1 MPKRSRLNSDSAL
14 AKTRWQK
21 GQTLLIDILL
31 GTYLSLL
38 LVRVWYH
45 QVIYGTA
52 PPAFAADDLWAY
64 LGIGGGVAVILHLLK
79 ASPALLIFNNNTIKG
94 WQREVAIHCWWMIGI
109 STILTGWLVTHVS
122 VYDLVS
128 GEGLEGARRI
138 FSAIFSPD
146 LSILWQ
152 GIMAIIETI
161 YLAMMATLFAIPLA
175 FILSF
180 LAARNLM
187 KGHPVARFVY
197 SITRLLINF
206 TRSIEPLI
214 WAIIFTVW
222 VGIGPF
228 AGMLA
233 LWVHT
238 VASLTKLYSEQIENI
253 NPGPI
258 EAIEATGARW
268 IHVLWFAVVPQV
280 LNPFLSFTIYRWD
293 INVRMATVIGLVGG
307 GGIGTL
313 LMQYQGLALWHQVG
327 TLVILIALVV
337 WIMDYL
343 SSRIREALS

>member
-1 MPKRSRLNSDSAL
+1 MPKKSKLSSSAGLARRQWRRLQAL
-14 AKTRWQK
+14 LVD
-21 GQTLLIDILL
+21 GLL
-31 GTYLSLL
+31 GTYLALL
-38 LVRVWYH
+38 VVRVWYY
-45 QVIYGTA
+45 QVILGTA
-52 PPAFAADDLWAY
+52 PPAFSADELIWYA
-64 LGIGGGVAVILHLLK
+64 LVGGGVMMLAHLWK
-79 ASPALLIFNNNTIKG
+79 ASPAAWVFDGEKVRG
-94 WQREVAIHCWWMIGI
+94 WRREMAVHLWWIIGI
-109 STILTGWLVTHVS
+109 STILTGWIVTRVS
-122 VYDLVS
+122 VFDLFS
-128 GEGLEGARRI
+128 AEGLEGARRI

-152 GIMAIIETI
+152 GLMAIVETI

-175 FILSF
+175 FVLSF

-187 KGHPVARFVY
+187 KGHPVARLIY
-197 SITRLLINF
+197 SLTRLLINF

-280 LNPFLSFTIYRWD
+280 LNPFMSFTIYRWD

-343 SSRIREALS
+343 SSRIREALG

>member
-1 MPKRSRLNSDSAL
+1 MPKKSKSNKGERIRRTL
-14 AKTRWQK
+14 RQWQAR
-21 GQTLLIDILL
+21 LIDVLL
-31 GTYLSLL
+31 GTYLALL
-38 LVRVWYH
+38 LHRIWYYH
-45 QVIYGTA
+45 VILGT
-52 PPAFAADDLWAY
+52 PPPPFDVGDFPLY
-64 LGIGGGVAVILHLLK
+64 LIIGGGIFLVLNFLK
-79 ASPALLIFNNNTIKG
+79 ASPATLIHAHPEGRRRSIA
-94 WQREVAIHCWWMIGI
+94 VHLWWWIGI
-109 STILTGWLVTHVS
+109 STILTGWIVTRVS
-122 VYDLVS
+122 VFDLFS
-128 GEGLEGARRI
+128 TEGLQGARRI

-152 GIMAIIETI
+152 GLTAIVETI
-161 YLAMMATLFAIPLA
+161 YLAMMATLFAIPIA

-187 KGHPVARFVY
+187 QHHPVARLIY
-197 SITRLLINF
+197 SLTRLLINF

-280 LNPFLSFTIYRWD
+280 LNPFMSFTIYRWD

-337 WIMDYL
+337 WVMDYL
-343 SSRIREALS
+343 SARIRAALA

>member
-1 MPKRSRLNSDSAL
+1 MAKMPKKSKSNKAWRRTLH
-14 AKTRWQK
+14 TWQAR
-21 GQTLLIDILL
+21 IADVLL
-31 GTYLSLL
+31 GTYLALL
-38 LVRVWYH
+38 LHRIWFYH
-45 QVIYGTA
+45 VIKGT
-52 PPAFAADDLWAY
+52 PPPPFTIDDLSGY
-64 LGIGGGVAVILHLLK
+64 LLLGGGLFLILNFLK
-79 ASPALLIFNNNTIKG
+79 ASPATLIQHPLDG
-94 WQREVAIHCWWMIGI
+94 WRRNLAIHLWWWIGI
-109 STILTGWLVTHVS
+109 STVLTGWIVTGVS
-122 VYDLVS
+122 VFDLFS
-128 GEGLEGARRI
+128 AEGLRGARRI
-138 FSAIFSPD
+138 FMAIFSPD

-152 GIMAIIETI
+152 GLTAIIETI
-161 YLAMMATLFAIPLA
+161 YLAMMATIFAIPIA
-175 FILSF
+175 FVLSF

-187 KGHPVARFVY
+187 EGHPVARTVY
-197 SITRLLINF
+197 FLTRMLINF

-238 VASLTKLYSEQIENI
+238 IASLTKLYSEQIENI

-268 IHVLWFAVVPQV
+268 IHILWFAVVPQV
-280 LNPFLSFTIYRWD
+280 INPFMSFTIYRWD

-337 WIMDYL
+337 WMMDYL
-343 SSRIREALS
+343 SSRIRAALT